1 METLAVA
8 CRQRTLTGESKKPI
22 EWQLD
27 PKDVERENQ
36 RRWLE
41 EREAEWTHEEQEE
54 EENNEEKGPSDPDQ
68 PSPAPQEEDDGKDS
82 GEEED
87 EAA

>member
-1 METLAVA
+1 MAVLMEALAVVT

-54 EENNEEKGPSDPDQ
+54 EEKGSSDHDQ
-68 PSPAPQEEDDGKDS
+68 PSPAPQEEDD
-82 GEEED
+82 
-87 EAA
+87 